1 MAQTTKSGVSASVSA
16 SVMFGLI
23 SLLTSELS
31 AFTSEE
37 VTAWRIVCIVVLMA
51 VFFTVHRD
59 WDAIGRLIRRILH
72 DPRRIVVLLGCSAM
86 VTAQIW
92 VFIWGPMHGHALD
105 VSLGYF
111 LMPLVVV
118 AAGRF
123 LFKDRLDRWQWAA
136 VALAAVAVI
145 IEVLIVGGFSWPT
158 ALVGFGYPVY
168 FAVRRAAGMDDVR
181 VFWLEMLL
189 AAPFAVWL
197 LSQGDVAGT
206 LARQA
211 GPAWWSFVALGVLS
225 GVAMMLYILA
235 SGRLNLTLFG
245 MLSYLEPVLLFAAAL
260 LLGEQLLTA
269 DLFVY
274 TVIAAALACMLISG
288 LLPLLRRGRSGRLSR

>member
-1 MAQTTKSGVSASVSA
+1 MPQTAKSGVVASISASVI
-16 SVMFGLI
+16 FGLI

-31 AFTSEE
+31 AFTSE
-37 VTAWRIVCIVVLMA
+37 VVAAWRVVCIVALMA
-51 VFFTVHRD
+51 VFFTGHRD
-59 WDAIGRLIRRILH
+59 WEMIGRLIRRIVR
-72 DPRRIVVLLGCSAM
+72 DPRRLLVLLGCSMM

-145 IEVLIVGGFSWPT
+145 IEALIVGGFSWPT
-158 ALVGFGYPVY
+158 ALVGFGYPIY
-168 FAVRRAAGMDDVR
+168 FAVRRAADMDDVR

-189 AAPFAVWL
+189 ATPFAVWL
-197 LSQGDVAGT
+197 LLQSDVAGA
-206 LARQA
+206 LAHQP
-211 GPAWWSFVALGVLS
+211 GSAWWSFVALGVLS

-235 SGRLNLTLFG
+235 SGRLNLTVFG

-260 LLGEQLLTA
+260 LLGEQLLTS

-288 LLPLLRRGRSGRLSR
+288 LLPLLRRGRAARRLR